1 MNEVMHQRAECRW
14 WLLCCL
20 SFHSCPTGN
29 PSAHP
34 GCCPGP
40 RNPSQATLRAHSA
53 HQITFK
59 ILISRGSMELWI
71 WPKADCLGEVRRA
84 KKEFNQFLPCGA
96 VPGLA
101 LELPGVPWEGEESSH
116 LSCNGTPISQFSC
129 SHLLSLQPG
138 ILQVPGVGW
147 GSQEILGIRIL
158 ERLVTAGSAPGGDT
172 APQSLVSKGW
182 SPELW
187 QSWRKQN
194 RRVIFHCWRNRKLCL
209 EEKHQRNRRN
219 SHATFPCGFSL

>member
-84 KKEFNQFLPCGA
+84 KKELNQFLPCGA

-101 LELPGVPWEGEESSH
+101 LELPGVPWRGRKAPIYPAMEHPFPSSAA
-116 LSCNGTPISQFSC
+116 PISCLC
-129 SHLLSLQPG
+129 SLEFCKCL
-138 ILQVPGVGW
+138 GW
-147 GSQEILGIRIL
+147 
-158 ERLVTAGSAPGGDT
+158 AGAARKFWEFGFWT
-172 APQSLVSKGW
+172 GW
-182 SPELW
+182 SQQGQL
-187 QSWRKQN
+187 
-194 RRVIFHCWRNRKLCL
+194 L
-209 EEKHQRNRRN
+209 EETQPHR
-219 SHATFPCGFSL
+219 AW